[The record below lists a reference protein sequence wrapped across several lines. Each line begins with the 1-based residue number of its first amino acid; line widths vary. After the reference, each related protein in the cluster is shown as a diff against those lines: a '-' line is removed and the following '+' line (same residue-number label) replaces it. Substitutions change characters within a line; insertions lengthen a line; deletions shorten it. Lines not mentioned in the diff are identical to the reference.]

1 MKIKWIKIETDDQDF
16 RTHSNYVAFF
26 NDITKNLKIKTS
38 VNFHSEIKKPISALD
53 KKIRLTKLIHSA
65 LVEENKIIRAI
76 PEYAIP
82 ASSWIAVRSY
92 YLLFDLLLITKYL
105 IECESNAFNSTHSG
119 IQNFIKKS
127 IQTKDFFFNI
137 QLINNVYKIKEILNW
152 SSPQKGSN
160 LERITVDQGIR
171 YLQIIKKLAKYRKD
185 EYRRRLKIKS
195 LRGENKNKFENLEI
209 NICEFF
215 YLYRIKSN
223 YRDLEFLSRDINT
236 EEFTNFY
243 NNYFQLTQNFYNAF
257 IHFINHL
264 YKIRIKETKNYK
276 TD

>member
-105 IECESNAFNSTHSG
+105 ISCDPNAFGASHSE
-119 IQNFIKKS
+119 IQDFIKKS
-127 IQTKDFFFNI
+127 IERKCFSFNVEKI
-137 QLINNVYKIKEILNW
+137 NKMHNIRDILIW
-152 SSPQKGSN
+152 SAPQKGFN
-160 LERITVDQGIR
+160 LERINIDPEIR
-171 YLQIIKKLAKYRKD
+171 YLQLIKKLAKYRKE
-185 EYRRRLKIKS
+185 EYKRRLKITT
-195 LRGENKNKFENLEI
+195 LRGKNKNKFENSKI

-223 YRDLEFLSRDINT
+223 YRDLEFLSRNIDT
-236 EEFTNFY
+236 SEFINFY
-243 NNYFQLTQNFYNAF
+243 NNYFKLTQNFYNAF
-257 IHFINHL
+257 SVFINYL
-264 YKIRIKETKNYK
+264 LKIRIKK
-276 TD
+276 

>member
-1 MKIKWIKIETDDQDF
+1 MKIKYIEIETNDQDF
-16 RTHSNYVAFF
+16 RTHSNYVKFF
-26 NDITKNLKIKTS
+26 NSITKNLEIETS
-38 VNFHSEIKKPISALD
+38 NNFHSKIQNPINILD
-53 KKIRLTKLIHSA
+53 KKIKLAELIYKA
-65 LVEENKIIRAI
+65 LVEENKIIKTI

-105 IECESNAFNSTHSG
+105 IKCDPNAFNSTHSE

-127 IQTKDFFFNI
+127 IKTKDFFFNI
-137 QLINNVYKIKEILNW
+137 QLINEVYKIKKILNW

-160 LERITVDQGIR
+160 LERIKVDPQIR

-185 EYRRRLKIKS
+185 EYKRRSKIKN
-195 LRGENKNKFENLEI
+195 LRGKNKNEFENSKI

-223 YRDLEFLSRDINT
+223 YRDLEFLSRDIDTN
-236 EEFTNFY
+236 EFINFY
-243 NNYFQLTQNFYNAF
+243 NNYFELTQNFYNAF
-257 IHFINHL
+257 IHFINYL
-264 YKIRIKETKNYK
+264 LEIRIGVNKKSIK
-276 TD
+276 